1 MSLSVDANE
10 IPLFRTEFW
19 DIRRL
24 RRIWEIQAPI
34 KIYHGEEGTFLH
46 RQLDDDDDDDSSKS
60 RMANATM
67 ELTSYIYT
75 INIQLVTRF
84 ICMHREGKRTRPRES
99 SSSSLE
105 KNRKENHRV
114 ETKFFNS
121 VLSPSILCITIETM
135 VRYFMETP
143 LYSFHQKLIN
153 TSTDW
158 NENPFLSLAREIKL
172 DIITRKERDHICNR

>member
-1 MSLSVDANE
+1 M
-10 IPLFRTEFW
+10 
-19 DIRRL
+19 
-24 RRIWEIQAPI
+24 
-34 KIYHGEEGTFLH
+34 H

-121 VLSPSILCITIETM
+121 VLLPFHIVHHDRNDGSIFRGDFSLLPPPNCQTNK
-135 VRYFMETP
+135 YFNRLKRE
-143 LYSFHQKLIN
+143 SF
-153 TSTDW
+153 
-158 NENPFLSLAREIKL
+158 SL
-172 DIITRKERDHICNR
+172 TRAGN

>member
-34 KIYHGEEGTFLH
+34 KIYHGEEGMFLH

-114 ETKFFNS
+114 ETKFFNF

-135 VRYFMETP
+135 VRSAEIPPPNCQTNKYFNRLKRE
-143 LYSFHQKLIN
+143 SF
-153 TSTDW
+153 
-158 NENPFLSLAREIKL
+158 SL
-172 DIITRKERDHICNR
+172 TRAGN